1 MATKIGHGSFR
12 KKKKEGKKLVCWFF
26 LLPMFF
32 G

>member
-12 KKKKEGKKLVCWFF
+12 NKKRRAIKLVYWFF

-32 G
+32 